1 MAIKTKE
8 ELFGDDAGNGAKVP
22 VSTSAPAGHGPNN
35 RGVAFGEPVTSAVAN
50 RMTYALAENDEDLD
64 ARIDA
69 HVAETTGAHAASAIS
84 ITPTPS
90 VFIATNVQAAIDEV
104 GGSIRSHTTE
114 TSGAHDASAIYYGG
128 GGNWADGT
136 PNGSTTVEGQLD
148 KIISDLADEPGSA
161 KIGVPDLVGSAIS
174 LLGGTLE
181 GQLAQIIA
189 FLNEARPLKLSVDHT
204 TFFNGD
210 DWVISP
216 DGLLFSA
223 ENAALINFPIGKP
236 PPGARIDSISVR
248 LDPGGSRSSPNRTK
262 LRLDRVSQD
271 GTITNVNST
280 TENPAAEGDGAHTW
294 TVTLASPHVWDP
306 EYFYHIMLVSGNDG
320 GSHNTDGVGR
330 IWLNLSYS

>member
-64 ARIDA
+64 ARINS
-69 HVAETTGAHAASAIS
+69 HVTETTGAHAASAIS
-84 ITPTPS
+84 ITPTPP

-128 GGNWADGT
+128 GGNWADHT
-136 PNGSTTVEGQLD
+136 PNGSTTVEGQLN
-148 KIISDLADEPGSA
+148 KIISDLADESGSA
-161 KIGVPDLVGSAIS
+161 KIGVPDLGSGSAIS
-174 LLGGTLE
+174 LFGGTLE
-181 GQLAQIIA
+181 DQLTQIIG
-189 FLNEARPLKLSVDHT
+189 FLNEARPADLSVDHT
-204 TFFNGD
+204 TFFNGS
-210 DWVISP
+210 DWTMSPVGELSSTADSAVIC
-216 DGLLFSA
+216 
-223 ENAALINFPIGKP
+223 FPIGKP

-248 LDPGGSRSSPNRTK
+248 LNPGGTKTSPNRVK
-262 LRLDRVSQD
+262 LRLDRVESD
-271 GTITNVNST
+271 GLISSVFSEV
-280 TENPAAEGDGAHTW
+280 ENPEGDNNTHTW

-306 EYFYHIMLVSGNDG
+306 GLLYYIRLVSG
-320 GSHNTDGVGR
+320 SDGVHSADDVYR
-330 IWLNLSYS
+330 IWLTLSYS